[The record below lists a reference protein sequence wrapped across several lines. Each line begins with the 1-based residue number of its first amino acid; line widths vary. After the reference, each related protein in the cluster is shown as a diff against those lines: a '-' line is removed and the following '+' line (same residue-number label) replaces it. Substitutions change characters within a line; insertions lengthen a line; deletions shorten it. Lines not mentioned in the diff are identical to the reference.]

1 MPERVAARV
10 RAADGGLAGA
20 KLVFEFRMTL
30 NYKIPGNS
38 LEPPGSLQSPFIG
51 GADRI
56 SVLLAGI
63 PAVTYQCD
71 SNLSVVLVSSNAHDL
86 LGIASD
92 QMLGCRALWQ
102 DRLFSEDRGRAIGL
116 LENLQL
122 GQTAAMIHRLLD
134 DRGLPVWV
142 SHSFRKLSLGNS
154 EIICGCLTPIP
165 NELCTQHL
173 DSAVIGQFIHK
184 MGNHFQ
190 LINLLMGPLRQSGAG
205 QSELDAI
212 QQAVDRTV
220 EFTRAFMNFAQGS
233 AAPSDLDLGEIL
245 KSLIF
250 SQASTFTDK
259 KVSLHD
265 RIDESFSGTM
275 ISCDPFLLDLAF
287 GSVLQNA
294 LEASNSGDEVRV
306 SANCEGSYPDS
317 RLRARIVIED
327 TGCGMDKDIL
337 PRGCA
342 PFFTSCREKNGLGLS
357 MAVRIIEQH
366 GGLLQVTS
374 TKGQGT
380 EVHITLPVSRAAPR
394 AIMRQRF

>member
-1 MPERVAARV
+1 
-10 RAADGGLAGA
+10 
-20 KLVFEFRMTL
+20 MTL
-30 NYKIPGNS
+30 DYQNFGNS
-38 LEPPGSLQSPFIG
+38 LEPRVLARSAFLG
-51 GADRI
+51 GADRL
-56 SVLLAGI
+56 SELLAGV
-63 PAVTYQCD
+63 PAVTYECD
-71 SNLSVVLVSSNAHDL
+71 SNLSVILISSNALDL

-92 QMLGCRALWQ
+92 QLLGHRALWQ
-102 DRLFSEDRGRAIGL
+102 DRLCSDDRARVIAL

-122 GQTAAMIHRLLD
+122 GQTAALIHRLLD

-142 SHSFRKLSLGNS
+142 SHSFRKLRLGGG
-154 EIICGCLTPIP
+154 EIVCGCLIPIP
-165 NELCTQHL
+165 RDVCTQYL
-173 DSAVIGQFIHK
+173 DSAIIAQFVHK

-190 LINLLMGPLRQSGAG
+190 LINLLMGPLKRSGAG

-220 EFTRAFMNFAQGS
+220 ELTRTFMNFAQGP
-233 AAPSDLDLGEIL
+233 AASSDLDLGEIL
-245 KSLIF
+245 KSLIL

-259 KVSLHD
+259 KVSLQD
-265 RIDESFSGTM
+265 RIDESFNGTM

-294 LEASNSGDEVRV
+294 LEATKAGDEVRV
-306 SANCEGSYPDS
+306 SANCERSQPDS
-317 RLRARIVIED
+317 RLRARVVIED
-327 TGCGMDKDIL
+327 TGCGMDKDVL
-337 PRGCA
+337 PRARA

-394 AIMRQRF
+394 CER